1 MKIKIQAHDVELT
14 DDLRAHVERR
24 LRAALAAFG
33 DQVDNVIV
41 RLSDTNG
48 DGKNGDKRCQIVVHL
63 QPSVRLQET
72 DADLFAVV
80 DRLSLRAARAVTQAI
95 ERNREST

>member
-24 LRAALAAFG
+24 LSTALGAFG
-33 DQVDNVIV
+33 DQVDHVVV

-48 DGKNGDKRCQIVVHL
+48 DGKKGDKLCQIVVRL
-63 QPSVRLQET
+63 QPSVRVQEA

-80 DRLSLRAARAVTQAI
+80 DRLCLRAARAVTQAI
-95 ERNREST
+95 ERNRE